1 MMWPRQG
8 IFFFAAAL
16 TALIW
21 VKQTAHAQVTLPA
34 SAPAPAR
41 AADRPEAIKDAG
53 WLQRLGEQQRI
64 LTNAPCQV
72 CFIGDSLTE
81 FWLHHGRGDWE
92 LHFAPLKS
100 VNLGLAA
107 DRTEHILERIRRLD
121 FSRARPKVV
130 VLMMG
135 TNNLGMNPPDTPEA
149 VFQAVQRGVTMIQ
162 AKMPQARLILLTLPP
177 SGDEPRSA
185 LRQRIQET
193 NRLITEAKWP
203 DSVRCLAVYDIMV
216 DADDRWKKDGTL
228 DGTHFSATGYSRL
241 ADVLAPVVKEVL
253 KSK

>member
-1 MMWPRQG
+1 MNRLRQG
-8 IFFFAAAL
+8 IFTIAAAIIPMVL
-16 TALIW
+16 
-21 VKQTAHAQVTLPA
+21 AQQSSHGQVPA
-34 SAPAPAR
+34 QAPATAR
-41 AADRPEAIKDAG
+41 AADRPEAIKDAT
-53 WLQRLGEQQRI
+53 WVQRLGEQQRM

-149 VFQAVQRGVTMIQ
+149 VFQAVQRGVAMLQ
-162 AKMPQARLILLTLPP
+162 AKMQQAKVILLTLPP
-177 SGDEPRSA
+177 SGEEPASA
-185 LRQRIQET
+185 LRQRIQAT
-193 NRLITEAKWP
+193 NKLITEAKWP
-203 DSVRCLAVYDIMV
+203 EAVKVLPVYDIMV
-216 DADDRWKKDGTL
+216 DADDRWKRDGTL
-228 DGTHFSATGYSRL
+228 DGTHFSSTSYSRL
-241 ADVLAPVVKEVL
+241 ADVLAPVAKEML
-253 KSK
+253 ESP